1 MELIRSLLSLALC
14 DSILNPFT
22 PQFLLYYSMDTKKA
36 SDTNE
41 VVEFGKNMYFCINVI
56 FKGQKMD
63 FK

>member
-1 MELIRSLLSLALC
+1 MELIRSLLFLALR

-22 PQFLLYYSMDTKKA
+22 PQFFLYYSMDTKKA

-41 VVEFGKNMYFCINVI
+41 VVEFGENMYFCVNVI

>member
-1 MELIRSLLSLALC
+1 MELIRSLLSLALR

-22 PQFLLYYSMDTKKA
+22 PQFLLHYPMGTKKA

-41 VVEFGKNMYFCINVI
+41 VIEFGENMYFCVNVI
-56 FKGQKMD
+56 FKRQKMD